1 MTSSYH
7 LAELLILSYRVK
19 DVLGVVS
26 ISIVR
31 FEYVL
36 YKKARNFNLN
46 KKCKHL
52 ILRPYR
58 ITTAKDSSLAR
69 GILLNRE
76 EGKLGSNSQMSGHEQ
91 NALSFVYNVS
101 VMCLTTCASIRL
113 LFIGRQNILNG
124 RDKVFVVPPR
134 SFAQISKIRQNRAGT
149 NSATPGD
156 LVWYSPPSSCLLG
169 DSSSLEVWL
178 FFSYLK
184 CVYHVCTSCQ
194 H

>member
-7 LAELLILSYRVK
+7 LAKLLILSDRVK

-26 ISIVR
+26 ISITR

-36 YKKARNFNLN
+36 CKKARNFNLN

-52 ILRPYR
+52 TLRPYR

-69 GILLNRE
+69 GILSNRE

-91 NALSFVYNVS
+91 NALSFVYDVS
-101 VMCLTTCASIRL
+101 VMRLTCASIRL

-156 LVWYSPPSSCLLG
+156 LDWYSPPSSCLLG

-184 CVYHVCTSCQ
+184 CVYHVCTSSQ